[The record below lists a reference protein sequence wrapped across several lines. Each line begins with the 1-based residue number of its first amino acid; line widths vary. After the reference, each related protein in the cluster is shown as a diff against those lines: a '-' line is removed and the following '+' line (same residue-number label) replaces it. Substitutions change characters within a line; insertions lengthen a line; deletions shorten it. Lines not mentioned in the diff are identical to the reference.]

1 MMMKGL
7 WKLTWVEF
15 KVFLREPMGS
25 VITFLMPAALFILV
39 GRSLRNASS
48 QDYDMSEW
56 INTSLPVFLTIF
68 IAINA
73 VTSLTTIMSIYR
85 EGGILKRLKATPL
98 RPHTILTAHVLVK
111 LFITGVNMATLILV
125 GKSFLGIGVQGSLP
139 SFLLAAAISTV
150 SILSLGFVIASFV
163 PTARFAQ
170 LVTAVC
176 LYPLLGV
183 SGLFAPVDSFP
194 IGLKVI
200 AYASPLTHAVSLTTG
215 MWEGDSWSH
224 YGPELVALTVAFVFC
239 MALSSKV
246 FRWE

>member
-1 MMMKGL
+1 MMNGL

-25 VITFLMPAALFILV
+25 VFTFLMPALLFVLV
-39 GRSLRNASS
+39 GRSLRNATT
-48 QDYDMSEW
+48 DGPDMSEW
-56 INTSLPVFLTIF
+56 VNTSLPVFLTIF
-68 IAINA
+68 VAINA
-73 VTSLTTIMSIYR
+73 VTSLTTIISIYR

-98 RPHTILTAHVLVK
+98 RPHTILAAHVLVK
-111 LFITGVNMATLILV
+111 LFITGINIATLMVV
-125 GKSFLGIGVQGSLP
+125 GKSVLGVSVQGSVLG
-139 SFLLAAAISTV
+139 FIVAAAISTV

-170 LVTAVC
+170 LITAVC

-183 SGLFAPVDSFP
+183 SGLFAPVESFP

-215 MWEGDSWSH
+215 IWEGNSWNNFI
-224 YGPELVALTVAFVFC
+224 PELVALTIAFALC
-239 MALSSKV
+239 MALSTRI